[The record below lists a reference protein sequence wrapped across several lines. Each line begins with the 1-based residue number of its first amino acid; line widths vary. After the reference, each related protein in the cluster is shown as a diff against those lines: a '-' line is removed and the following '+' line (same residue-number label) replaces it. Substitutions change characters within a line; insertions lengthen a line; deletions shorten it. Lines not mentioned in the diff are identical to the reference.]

1 MGKRFSAQL
10 EKAGRDFVKLE
21 VTALVLHEWHF
32 V

>member
-21 VTALVLHEWHF
+21 ITVLSFHEWHF